1 MAFEYLIK
9 LPVGDSVR
17 EKLRAL
23 GARTPAALLSLLEYA
38 PDRFKQ
44 VLGAETFSSVFA
56 VLEKL
61 VPQAER
67 ERMAALPDF
76 RPKLGAISRPKPSI
90 QSLQA
95 TTRRD
100 ELAAQ
105 IRTLRSG
112 EQSPEVQEKIEEL
125 EALLRDELKKTV
137 ASVHRASAG

>member
-1 MAFEYLIK
+1 MAFEYLIE
-9 LPVGDSVR
+9 LPVSDAVR

-23 GARTPAALLSLLEYA
+23 GARTPAALLSLLEYT

-44 VLGAETFSSVFA
+44 VLGAETFSSVLG

-67 ERMAALPDF
+67 ERIAALPDF
-76 RPKLGAISRPKPSI
+76 KPKFGAITRPKPSI
-90 QSLQA
+90 QSVQA
-95 TTRRD
+95 TSRRD

-105 IRTLRSG
+105 IRSLRSG

-125 EALLRDELKKTV
+125 EALLRDELKNTIG
-137 ASVHRASAG
+137 SLHRASAG